1 MSPLSIASLF
11 DSAVN
16 WEVLRLSI
24 HNHLEAKANGAS
36 KNNQKKNCKKYINL
50 LEKYM
55 SDS

>member
-11 DSAVN
+11 DSAVK